1 MLKLSINQYK
11 TLTMNADRNV
21 QSNNEVTYAILNANV
36 VKDEKQKDVL
46 QSMGISS
53 CQVACMS
60 YKCCTG
66 HGRGGKHIQHSYK
79 ISN

>member
-1 MLKLSINQYK
+1 
-11 TLTMNADRNV
+11 MNAGV
-21 QSNNEVTYAILNANV
+21 SNQVNPGNILAILNNNV
-36 VKDEKQKDVL
+36 IKEESQKEAM
-46 QSMGISS
+46 QTMGLSS

-79 ISN
+79 IKN

>member
-1 MLKLSINQYK
+1 
-11 TLTMNADRNV
+11 MNAGV
-21 QSNNEVTYAILNANV
+21 NNQINLGNILAILNNNV
-36 VKDEKQKDVL
+36 IKKESLKEAMQA
-46 QSMGISS
+46 MGISS

-79 ISN
+79 IKQ

>member
-1 MLKLSINQYK
+1 MNAGVNNQINQGNI
-11 TLTMNADRNV
+11 L
-21 QSNNEVTYAILNANV
+21 AILNNNV
-36 VKDEKQKDVL
+36 IKEESQKEAML
-46 QSMGISS
+46 TMGLSA

-79 ISN
+79 IKQ

>member
-1 MLKLSINQYK
+1 MNISGSNENI
-11 TLTMNADRNV
+11 LT
-21 QSNNEVTYAILNANV
+21 ILNSNV
-36 VKDEKQKDVL
+36 IKEKDKKSAMQT
-46 QSMGISS
+46 MGISA

-79 ISN
+79 INN

>member
-1 MLKLSINQYK
+1 MNAGVNNQINQGNI
-11 TLTMNADRNV
+11 L
-21 QSNNEVTYAILNANV
+21 AILNNNV
-36 VKDEKQKDVL
+36 IENKKQRVAI
-46 QSMGISS
+46 QAMGISS

-79 ISN
+79 IKYS

>member
-1 MLKLSINQYK
+1 MNASVKNQINQK
-11 TLTMNADRNV
+11 DIL
-21 QSNNEVTYAILNANV
+21 AILNSNLIQEE
-36 VKDEKQKDVL
+36 DEKEAM

-53 CQVACMS
+53 CQVACMG